1 MKTFLYPYVLN
12 KSDETPIPKVR
23 QGIQQRDVV
32 NTSLLFRVLKQKHI
46 EAQQQ

>member
-1 MKTFLYPYVLN
+1 MKTFPYVLN
-12 KSDETPIPKVR
+12 KSDEIPAIKIR

-46 EAQQQ
+46 EEKQQ